1 MAAHIGFALNSGI
14 DDDRERAII
23 IQALS
28 DVPVSRGD
36 RKEEG
41 RWAPG
46 TTSVQV
52 LQKLQGG
59 RSGSMVLLIQAEATD
74 TSLQVAKLMPHD
86 EAVAEWESFRDG
98 MKDRAERFNLYVPV
112 VAVSKSVHQGNP
124 GGFTKRAVVYQH
136 VQDGS
141 AIKNVRVESL
151 EDLVGS
157 AIRGESDVD
166 SARATIEKLMET
178 LRNAL
183 FNGAQISKKTG
194 LTEENENL
202 GYDLEIVAYAASYEA
217 GGALTL
223 RWIQPSSQNLLESN
237 VLHPDI
243 LESSAR
249 PFRSREGLKRGDAVH
264 FWPDDWTYKNMQITA
279 RYGPTRLL
287 IHLRGAAEESRGAAV
302 EDALQHGAET
312 ESTPSLDLFGQI
324 EVQRTQQWSQLLS
337 DHLSSPGADFVE
349 GGETLRR
356 DGAVVDHPA
365 RSLLGVL
372 NSDAARRTTSAVH
385 GDLNPRNIIF
395 CDSAPRLID
404 YASYRSEGRPLA
416 DLAWLEVCLFRDCV
430 ASQLS
435 WSEMLTVA
443 RLLALLTMCSATWP
457 DDRVEETAARLI
469 QVCRRGSEPMGR
481 CITLLWS
488 IRRAALQL
496 ARPTVESAAAEHYFQ
511 ELTLASCRT
520 LKWPSEQQEPTQV
533 MASAVVA
540 GTASEAIRS
549 GVNGILSNCRPEHA
563 RAVRD
568 AFTDSEDHCS
578 WEDLDFILAT
588 SKVGGE
594 ATLSASDIAPHI
606 LSGPLR
612 PLAEKLAAQ
621 CEDDKNETPSQYGMG
636 SYIDLAG
643 RVLSPGDPY
652 VQQGEGALALAPESC
667 LELLKQHDAVVVIA
681 DFGSGKTAVT
691 REFRARM
698 LQSAMS
704 RASLDRESPRLPL
717 TATAQWL
724 SRELERTPQPSAAQ
738 ILSALAPTEDLT
750 EKRVQRLLS
759 VGTFHLTVDRL
770 HEVDGEQLRGVA
782 AWLKKVRTLEPQLK
796 IVVCQRA
803 LDYQPGLLGWPAI
816 AIHKVRELQVRRYI
830 AQELQH
836 RRPPFRPESVPLEE
850 LLFDVP
856 EAVALRDLA
865 GKPLFLA
872 MLVKHYQEHGEVP
885 VNPGVLVHGYVSH
898 LLGAFNS
905 ADGSLHPPMRLLKTL
920 VRKMDNNSF
929 LEHSEALTAL
939 ELLGVSPEG
948 TLASL
953 VDTTAIVSGEHRRI
967 TFCNPLV
974 HAYCAAD
981 ALAEDARED
990 LPGVEDR
997 ILSFSWR
1004 DAAVLLVANPDTAT
1018 TTVAAVLKS
1027 AVQASPWYGALLLQA
1042 VPNTRSAEFA
1052 ESHRSFLQAQRDVL
1066 QSASSGRPA
1075 WQQSAYAL
1083 AKYGDSEAIEVL
1095 GDVAC
1100 SGGQEEA
1107 VVAALDGLVMMSQ
1120 WFVPHAKDALG
1131 QVLQQLLEAD
1141 TRAPD
1146 AVQVRALRSIRTVG
1160 LTSLTGYAWSHVA
1173 AVRPWAVIHEAW
1185 NALGDLKVLPSQK
1198 LRAVYAEACK
1208 SRLEEV
1214 DGSLAQT
1221 AATAEASRL
1230 NEERMGLLKFCASQ
1244 GDVSVLLRYRFR
1256 AGLAENSAWQR
1267 MLDEAAAFRLESS
1280 DPDLVAQS
1288 LLQPGSPDVWRDQL
1302 AVQGDRWAA
1311 VIAAH
1316 RLLASGEVVGASLL
1330 RSISAPPDAERLGL
1344 VAAFVHCLQPS
1355 DVSGLE
1361 ALIEPYLV
1369 DLDARMVEPLSS
1381 LVSAARALDDQAGL
1395 RLAVRVNEALIRHG
1409 LEEQAVHWPWCTTWR
1424 RVLPMRAE
1432 TGRFLE
1438 EKSLDSDTLR
1448 CLMGSVD
1455 VLLDAPGFK
1464 PVSLSEDM
1472 RRKLRDLEPPSPD
1485 GVEALEYVLIASS
1498 AGLYESLDFVQ
1509 RVATSKRNLQQV
1521 ITHSHGIH
1529 GRVEVSLA
1537 AHAVS
1542 AVGFLG
1548 QLARRMDAGRSEEDV
1563 LDSLQQMLSSRNEYH
1578 HSVQRARCIALGY
1591 WGEWRP
1597 LLSTLLWVQDPI
1609 LERAAVNVVSHWIP
1623 QPSDGAAELH
1633 VEIAQWI
1640 SRRLQDGTKLQ
1651 ASTRA
1656 VLTEIREGIQ
1666 NTLRRYVQA

>member
-1 MAAHIGFALNSGI
+1 MAPHIEFAQDCGI
-14 DDDRERAII
+14 DDEREKAII

-36 RKEEG
+36 RKEVG
-41 RWAPG
+41 RWSPG
-46 TTSVQV
+46 TTAVQV

-124 GGFTKRAVVYQH
+124 EGFTQRAVIYQH

-157 AIRGESDVD
+157 AIKGESDVD
-166 SARATIEKLMET
+166 SALTTIEKLMET

-194 LTEENENL
+194 LTEENKNL

-217 GGALTL
+217 GGTLTL
-223 RWIQPSSQNLLESN
+223 RSIQPSSQDLLNSN
-237 VLHPDI
+237 VLYPDI
-243 LESSAR
+243 LDSSAR
-249 PFRSREGLKRGDAVH
+249 PFRSREGLKRGDTVR
-264 FWPDDWTYKNMQITA
+264 FWPDDWTYENKQITA
-279 RYGPTRLL
+279 RYGTTRSL
-287 IHLRGAAEESRGAAV
+287 IHLRGAAGESRGAAV
-302 EDALQHGAET
+302 EEALQHEAGT
-312 ESTPSLDLFGQI
+312 ESTPPLDLFGQI

-337 DHLSSPGADFVE
+337 DHLNSSGADFVE

-365 RSLLGVL
+365 RSLWGVL

-430 ASQLS
+430 ASLLS

-443 RLLALLTMCSATWP
+443 RLLALLTECSATWP
-457 DDRVEETAARLI
+457 DDRVEQTAARLI
-469 QVCRRGSEPMGR
+469 QACGQGSESVGR

-496 ARPTVESAAAEHYFQ
+496 AHPTVGSAAAEHYFQ

-540 GTASEAIRS
+540 GTTSEAIRS

-568 AFTDSEDHCS
+568 TFIDAQDHYS
-578 WEDLDFILAT
+578 WEDLDLVLAAST
-588 SKVGGE
+588 VGGE
-594 ATLSASDIAPHI
+594 ATVSASDIAPHI
-606 LSGPLR
+606 FGGPLH
-612 PLAEKLAAQ
+612 PIAEELATQ
-621 CEDDKNETPSQYGMG
+621 CEADKSETPSQYGMG
-636 SYIDLAG
+636 SYIDLSG

-667 LELLKQHDAVVVIA
+667 LELLKHHDAVVVIA

-698 LQSAMS
+698 LQSAVS
-704 RASLDRESPRLPL
+704 RASAGRESPRLPL

-750 EKRVQRLLS
+750 EERVQRLLS

-770 HEVDGEQLRGVA
+770 HEVDREQLRGVA
-782 AWLKKVRTLEPQLK
+782 AWLKKVRALEPQLK

-830 AQELQH
+830 AQELQR

-898 LLGAFNS
+898 LLGAFKS
-905 ADGSLHPPMRLLKTL
+905 ADGSLLPMRLLKTL

-939 ELLGVSPEG
+939 ELLGVSPEE
-948 TLASL
+948 TLTSL
-953 VDTTAIVSGEHRRI
+953 VDTTAIVSGEHQRI

-990 LPGVEDR
+990 LPQVEDR

-1018 TTVAAVLKS
+1018 TTVGAVLKS

-1042 VPNTRSAEFA
+1042 VPNTKSAEFA

-1095 GDVAC
+1095 REVAC
-1100 SGGQEEA
+1100 SAGQEEA

-1120 WFVPHAKDALG
+1120 WFVPQSKDTLEH
-1131 QVLQQLLEAD
+1131 VLQQLLEAD
-1141 TRAPD
+1141 TRAPA

-1160 LTSLTGYAWSHVA
+1160 LISLTGYAWSHVA

-1185 NALGDLKVLPSQK
+1185 NALVDLKVLPSQK
-1198 LRAVYAEACK
+1198 LRAVYADACR
-1208 SRLEEV
+1208 SRLSEV
-1214 DGSLAQT
+1214 DGLLAQT

-1230 NEERMGLLKFCASQ
+1230 NEERMGLLKYCASQ

-1256 AGLAENSAWQR
+1256 AGLAENSAWQQ
-1267 MLDEAAAFRLESS
+1267 MLSQAATIRLESS
-1280 DPDLVAQS
+1280 DPDLVAAS
-1288 LLQPGSPDVWRDQL
+1288 LLSPGSPGAWREQL
-1302 AVQGDRWAA
+1302 AVQGDLWAA

-1316 RLLASGEVVGASLL
+1316 RLLASGEVVSASLL
-1330 RSISAPPDAERLGL
+1330 GSISAPPDAERLGL

-1369 DLDARMVEPLSS
+1369 GLEAKMVEPLSS

-1395 RLAVRVNEALIRHG
+1395 RLAVRVNQALIRHG
-1409 LEEQAVHWPWCTTWR
+1409 LEEPAVHWPWCTTWR

-1485 GVEALEYVLIASS
+1485 GVQALEYVLIASS
-1498 AGLYESLDFVQ
+1498 AGLYEALDFVQ

-1548 QLARRMDAGRSEEDV
+1548 QLARRMDAGRSEEED
-1563 LDSLQQMLSSRNEYH
+1563 LDSLQQMLSGRNEYH

-1597 LLSTLLWVQDPI
+1597 LLSTLLWVPDPI

-1640 SRRLQDGTKLQ
+1640 SRRLQDSTKLQ